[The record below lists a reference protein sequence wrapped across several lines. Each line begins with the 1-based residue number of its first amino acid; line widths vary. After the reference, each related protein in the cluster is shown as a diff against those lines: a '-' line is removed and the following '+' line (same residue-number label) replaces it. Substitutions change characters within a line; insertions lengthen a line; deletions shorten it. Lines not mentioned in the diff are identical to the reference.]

1 MHRWSLN
8 WPKTWTKAKG
18 VGGASFNPWH
28 PLPRGVLRPRTL
40 CVSPRD
46 LAKKI
51 RPFTYRRKYKLVQG
65 FKGESPMLRSGFVLA
80 GANHPNSNP
89 NNDGYLTAAEAAELQ
104 LEGT

>member
-1 MHRWSLN
+1 MGRRQRAVVNQDQEGWS
-8 WPKTWTKAKG
+8 
-18 VGGASFNPWH
+18 ASFNSLTP
-28 PLPRGVLRPRTL
+28 PQGGVLRPGHLRI
-40 CVSPRD
+40 SSRD
-46 LAKKI
+46 LAQKI
-51 RPFTYRRKYKLVQG
+51 RLFTYGRKYKLVQG